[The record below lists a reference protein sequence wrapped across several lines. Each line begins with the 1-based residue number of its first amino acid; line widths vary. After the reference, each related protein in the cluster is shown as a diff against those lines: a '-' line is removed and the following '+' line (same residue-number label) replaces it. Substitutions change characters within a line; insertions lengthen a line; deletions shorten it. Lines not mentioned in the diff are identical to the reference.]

1 MSNDFRAGE
10 SWVLTDVALIIKKSD
25 LDPDVI
31 TARLGLKPSAVR
43 LPGPDRWNP
52 RGDTDGQWRLQC
64 DERTTRIFSEQLDS
78 ILRAAEGCHRI
89 LASMRAEGFDVMLAI
104 GGYADNDSQLSF
116 SASEITRISRLGLPL
131 TLIPNLNER

>member
-1 MSNDFRAGE
+1 MSKDFLVGE
-10 SWVLTDVALIIKKSD
+10 SWVLTDVTLIIKKSD

-43 LPGPDRWNP
+43 PPGPDRWDP

-64 DERTTRIFSEQLDS
+64 DERTTRVFSEQLDA
-78 ILRAAEGCHRI
+78 ILRAAEGCDRI
-89 LASMRAEGFDVMLAI
+89 LASMKVEGFDISLAV

-116 SASEITRISRLGLPL
+116 SASEMTRISRLGLPL
-131 TLIPNLNER
+131 VLTPNLNER